1 MCLVSLNV
9 STLACQHRW
18 YHLQRPC
25 RDGLNLSTCTG
36 KITMSGIKETKIN
49 SCPHCDG
56 SVIND
61 PSSYRLIG
69 NDRTPSIGGL
79 SRSSSSSLASAR
91 RDSRRGSLAHTDSSA
106 ETNGTIFPLASLA
119 EMPLVQSTAQK
130 NQATNAR
137 VHAYINALPEAVNR
151 ARSRDGWSSDESASQ
166 TGDAESVSGAST
178 SLKAKRRSAIWG
190 QRLRGL
196 GWGV

>member
-61 PSSYRLIG
+61 PSSYRLVG

-91 RDSRRGSLAHTDSSA
+91 RDSRRGSLAYTDSSA
-106 ETNGTIFPLASLA
+106 ETNNTAYPLASLA

-151 ARSRDGWSSDESASQ
+151 ARTRDGWSSEDMASQ
-166 TGDAESVSGAST
+166 AGDADSIRGAST
-178 SLKAKRRSAIWG
+178 SPKAKRRSGMWG

-196 GWGV
+196 GWGA